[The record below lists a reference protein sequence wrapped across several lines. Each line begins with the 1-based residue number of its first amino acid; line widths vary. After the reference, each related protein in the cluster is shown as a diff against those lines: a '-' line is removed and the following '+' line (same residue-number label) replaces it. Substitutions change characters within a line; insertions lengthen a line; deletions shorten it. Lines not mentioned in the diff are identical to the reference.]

1 MNIRTLN
8 KNKYLLTLLLFMFN
22 FFTPIKAN
30 SILPEV
36 KAKFANILM
45 QRKSIMDLQ
54 AELNSVVSHEVSHE
68 SFFIKKS
75 QVNKAI
81 AEMYKDIE
89 ELEGLGIWIK
99 SFDQGLLDFPSIR
112 FNEEVWL
119 CWKVGEDKIKF
130 WHGKNEGFMGR
141 KPLSIKGTYNNDDDL
156 EDLR

>member
-22 FFTPIKAN
+22 FFTPFKAN

-130 WHGKNEGFMGR
+130 WHGKNEGFIGR
-141 KPLSIKGTYNNDDDL
+141 KPISIKGTYNNDNL